1 MVPMLLFCCDRYKKA
16 SQYHIARLDKL
27 GCGLPA
33 LSVEVPVA
41 YRSVLYHMVFYY
53 RGCGVTAMM
62 SHSVVVAVAGA
73 QGYNAYY
80 GKAPFEELIHISC
93 FSIC

>member
-1 MVPMLLFCCDRYKKA
+1 
-16 SQYHIARLDKL
+16 
-27 GCGLPA
+27 
-33 LSVEVPVA
+33 
-41 YRSVLYHMVFYY
+41 MVFYY

-93 FSIC
+93 FFLFVNVNIKVVEQLKITRYK